1 MARRTIIAR
10 LTRVESSR
18 EQPGAK
24 TGTNVIKDDERSD
37 DSRKEKGRQR
47 NQRDDQP
54 QAGVKIKVGLW
65 KVRKIARLQNEAHV
79 LLSGQKKADPINKK
93 CQPFKTSCAGQ
104 LRKVATFPCRTPAA
118 VRTERKGDRRE
129 SEGAS

>member
-24 TGTNVIKDDERSD
+24 TGANVIKDDERSD
-37 DSRKEKGRQR
+37 ESRKEKGRQR

-65 KVRKIARLQNEAHV
+65 KVRKIARLQNEVHV
-79 LLSGQKKADPINKK
+79 LSHVWAKKKLI
-93 CQPFKTSCAGQ
+93 Q
-104 LRKVATFPCRTPAA
+104 
-118 VRTERKGDRRE
+118 
-129 SEGAS
+129 